1 MYRDIPYIFHLKNEH
16 KFDIIE
22 MKNEHKFDKRRGIME
37 TNRVYIA
44 IDLKSFYASVE
55 CVERGR
61 NPLTTHLVV
70 ADKSRT
76 EKTICLAVSPSL
88 KTYGIPGRARLFEVV
103 QKVREI
109 NAKRRCRAPG
119 GVFQGVSDDAQ
130 KLEASPALEV
140 NYIVAPPQMA
150 LYMKYSARIYDIY
163 LKYVAPE
170 DIHVYSI
177 DEVFMDVTNY
187 LGTYRMS
194 ARELVQKIIHDILES
209 TGITATAGIGTNLYL
224 SKVAMD
230 IVAKRIEPDQ
240 DGVRIAELD
249 EMSYRELLW
258 SHRPL
263 TDFWRVG
270 KGYARKLEERG
281 LYTMGDVA
289 RCSIGRPSEYYNED
303 LLYQTFGVNAELLI
317 DHAWGW
323 EPCTIADVK
332 AYQPENNSVGSG
344 QVLQHPYDYGKARL
358 IVREMTDLLVLDLVD
373 KHLVTDQIVLTV
385 GYDIENLNTEKK
397 KKAYRGKV
405 KTDHYGRTVPK
416 HAHGTVNLDRQT
428 SSTREIMDAVMDL
441 YERIVDRELLVRR
454 IYLTAN
460 HVIDEAQAGRKETYE
475 QLNLFTDYEAQR
487 EKRAEEEKA
496 FEKERRMQEAVLRIK
511 KRFGKNAIL
520 KGMNLEEGA
529 MTIERNGQIGGHKA

>member
-1 MYRDIPYIFHLKNEH
+1 
-16 KFDIIE
+16 
-22 MKNEHKFDKRRGIME
+22 ME

-194 ARELVQKIIHDILES
+194 ARELVQKIIRDILES

-428 SSTREIMDAVMDL
+428 SSTREIMDAVMHL